1 MYKQKLSIGL
11 LVCNLYAVQA
21 YGMQLDTSLENLR
34 DSLMDLHA
42 ALKGFPPSPLPN
54 VQQPGVIPPAPLPGT
69 LPPPPSPTV
78 KPINVTLPP
87 PPSVPLPNKL
97 PVVLPPVP
105 PPAPQPPA
113 PQPPAPKPLQP
124 VQPNIPVQPP
134 VTPGPKPGPVC
145 PTPAGPGALSAAD
158 LAKQKEDRERRAAAA
173 LAAGKKKQQ
182 TGRSIVE
189 SFITEPF
196 ATYPASPTVRS
207 PIAAKDF
214 TVEREQINGIN
225 IKQNT
230 YLNQL
235 KGNLFTQEDKKD
247 RQPVAKKMLNG
258 LLFFTKNNV
267 IQPDQIKQIADLV
280 VLILNIDPLLI
291 TTADA
296 VLRQL
301 GFTDVAVHNLMTQFF
316 EERIRFIQETLAE
329 LKKQANE
336 GAIQDIDEAFAYQI
350 ALSSELSRQESV
362 LLDEHSS
369 FGQKQEAQRFIDQVK
384 ALRKQLCDIITA
396 PENIVLF
403 NSKPALKALYLMICG
418 QQQKSALKV
427 YCVSAPYTYGKSL
440 EGKEHTYCGFDEEIK
455 KIMREIAEFKQLK
468 IGEMSTSQR
477 MYTVQTIIS
486 SLEDINT
493 FFTNPDV
500 CPNCLRRAIVAGHP
514 GAVESREVE
523 EPFKP
528 QLADISDFLLNI
540 NKRDNSFYL
549 ENFVRNT
556 VPKIKAT
563 LDRIRRLSNEES
575 GIIYDLIG
583 INRKARERGMG
594 PYTIDDFRQ
603 GRIPQDL
610 SSGPYF

>member
-1 MYKQKLSIGL
+1 MCKQKLSIGL
-11 LVCNLYAVQA
+11 LLCSLYAAQA
-21 YGMQLDTSLENLR
+21 CGMQGSLENLR
-34 DSLMDLHA
+34 DRLVDLRI
-42 ALKGFPPSPLPN
+42 ALQGPL
-54 VQQPGVIPPAPLPGT
+54 
-69 LPPPPSPTV
+69 
-78 KPINVTLPP
+78 
-87 PPSVPLPNKL
+87 
-97 PVVLPPVP
+97 P
-105 PPAPQPPA
+105 PPAPTPFITPTPPPPPA
-113 PQPPAPKPLQP
+113 PTPVPTPTPSPFVTPTPPPPPPVPGPTPKPLQP
-124 VQPNIPVQPP
+124 VQPNVPVQPVQPP
-134 VTPGPKPGPVC
+134 IKPPVR
-145 PTPAGPGALSAAD
+145 PAATTGQGALSAEE
-158 LAKQKEDRERRAAAA
+158 LAKQKEERERRAAAA
-173 LAAGKKKQQ
+173 AAAGKKKQQ
-182 TGRSIVE
+182 AGRSVVE
-189 SFITEPF
+189 SFITQPF
-196 ATYPASPTVRS
+196 TAYPASPTVRT

-214 TVEREQINGIN
+214 TVEKESINTIG

-235 KGNLFTQEDKKD
+235 KGSLFTQEDKKG
-247 RQPVAKKMLNG
+247 RQPLAKKMLNG
-258 LLFFTKNNV
+258 LLYYTKNNV

-280 VLILNIDPLLI
+280 VFILNIDPLLI

-301 GFTDVAVHNLMTQFF
+301 GFTDVAIHNLMTQFF

-350 ALSSELSRQESV
+350 ALSSELVRQESV

-369 FGQKQEAQRFIDQVK
+369 LEQKQEAQRFIDRVK

-403 NSKPALKALYLMICG
+403 NSKPALQALYRMICG
-418 QQQKSALKV
+418 QQQKGALKV
-427 YCVSAPYTYGKSL
+427 YCVSAPYTYGKVL
-440 EGKEHTYCGFDEEIK
+440 VGKEHTYCGFDEEIN
-455 KIMREIAEFKQLK
+455 KILRQIAEFKQLK

-477 MYTVQTIIS
+477 VYTVQTIIS

-514 GAVESREVE
+514 GVGESRQVE
-523 EPFKP
+523 EPFKL
-528 QLADISDFLLNI
+528 QLAEIGDFLLGI

-556 VPKIKAT
+556 IPKIKAT
-563 LDRIRRLSNEES
+563 LDRIRRLSDEES

-583 INRKARERGMG
+583 INRKAREKSMG
-594 PYTIDDFRQ
+594 PYTIDDYRQ
-603 GRIPQDL
+603 GRIPQEL
-610 SSGPYF
+610 RGGPYF